1 MFGLQKLIM
10 RVLAVLLSVALVGGL
25 GAIAAK
31 QYAAKAVAQAA
42 QESVKE
48 AVREA
53 VADRKEAVKVDV
65 AQTAARAVA
74 SRKMA
79 STVISHREK
88 SQEVIS
94 HYEKQYK
101 TNADCAERDAARLG
115 VLISAAR
122 EINRVIDSIDSTPSL
137 P

>member
-1 MFGLQKLIM
+1 MLGLQKLIL
-10 RVLAVLLSVALVGGL
+10 RIAAVLLSVALLGGL
-25 GAIAAK
+25 WAIAAK

-42 QESVKE
+42 QESVEE

-53 VADRKEAVKVDV
+53 VAERKEAVKVDV

-74 SRKMA
+74 SREVA

-94 HYEKQYK
+94 HYE

-122 EINRVIDSIDSTPSL
+122 EINRVIDSTPSL

>member
-1 MFGLQKLIM
+1 MPGLQKLIL
-10 RVLAVLLSVALVGGL
+10 RILAVLLSVAVLGGL
-25 GAIAAK
+25 WAIAAK
-31 QYAAKAVAQAA
+31 QYAANEVAQAA

-74 SRKMA
+74 NRKVTSM
-79 STVISHREK
+79 VISHREK

-94 HYEKQYK
+94 HYE
-101 TNADCAERDAARLG
+101 TNADCRAGESERLRVLIDAA
-115 VLISAAR
+115 S
-122 EINRVIDSIDSTPSL
+122 EINRVIDSTTSL

>member
-1 MFGLQKLIM
+1 MNPVLNRLIAWAVGIALVLAIAVFGIRQYGSA
-10 RVLAVLLSVALVGGL
+10 RVLQA
-25 GAIAAK
+25 
-31 QYAAKAVAQAA
+31 QQEQAA
-42 QESVKE
+42 E
-48 AVREA
+48 AVHEA
-53 VADRKEAVKVDV
+53 VAERKEAVKVDV

-74 SRKMA
+74 SREVA

-88 SQEVIS
+88 SKEIIS
-94 HYEKQYK
+94 HYE

-122 EINRVIDSIDSTPSL
+122 EINRVIDSTPSL

>member
-1 MFGLQKLIM
+1 MTLIQKA
-10 RVLAVLLSVALVGGL
+10 LATLALV
-25 GAIAAK
+25 AIMALVAAWGVRQYGNSRVAK
-31 QYAAKAVAQAA
+31 Q
-42 QESVKE
+42 ELNSVKE

-53 VADRKEAVKVDV
+53 VADRKEAVKVDI
-65 AQTAARAVA
+65 AQTAARVVA
-74 SRKMA
+74 SREVA

-94 HYEKQYK
+94 HYE
-101 TNADCAERDAARLG
+101 TNADCAGSDAARLG

-122 EINRVIDSIDSTPSL
+122 EINRVIDSTPSL

>member
-1 MFGLQKLIM
+1 MLGLQKLTWRIA
-10 RVLAVLLSVALVGGL
+10 AVLLSVAVLGGL

-53 VADRKEAVKVDV
+53 VVERKEALKVDV

-74 SRKMA
+74 SRKVA

-94 HYEKQYK
+94 HYE
-101 TNADCAERDAARLG
+101 TNADCAGRDAARLG
-115 VLISAAR
+115 VLIDAAR
-122 EINRVIDSIDSTPSL
+122 EINRVIDSTPSL

>member
-1 MFGLQKLIM
+1 MQKLIW
-10 RVLAVLLSVALVGGL
+10 RILAVLLSVAVLGGL

-31 QYAAKAVAQAA
+31 QYAAKEVAQAA

-74 SRKMA
+74 NRKVA
-79 STVISHREK
+79 SVVISHREK
-88 SQEVIS
+88 DIS
-94 HYEKQYK
+94 HYE
-101 TNADCAERDAARLG
+101 TNADCAGSDAARLG
-115 VLISAAR
+115 VLIDAAR
-122 EINRVIDSIDSTPSL
+122 EINRVIDSTPSL

>member
-1 MFGLQKLIM
+1 MLGLQKLIW
-10 RVLAVLLSVALVGGL
+10 RIVAVLLSVAVLGGL

-53 VADRKEAVKVDV
+53 VADRKEAVNVDV

-74 SRKMA
+74 SREVA

-88 SQEVIS
+88 SQEIIS
-94 HYEKQYK
+94 HYE

-115 VLISAAR
+115 VLIDAAR
-122 EINRVIDSIDSTPSL
+122 EINRVIDSTPSL

>member
-1 MFGLQKLIM
+1 MLGLQKLIL
-10 RVLAVLLSVALVGGL
+10 RVLAVLLPVALVCGL
-25 GAIAAK
+25 VAIAAK
-31 QYAAKAVAQAA
+31 QYAAKEVAQAD

-53 VADRKEAVKVDV
+53 VADRNEAVKVDV

-74 SRKMA
+74 SRKVA

-94 HYEKQYK
+94 HYE
-101 TNADCAERDAARLG
+101 TNADCRAGESERLRVLIDAA
-115 VLISAAR
+115 S
-122 EINRVIDSIDSTPSL
+122 EINRVIDSTTSL

>member
-1 MFGLQKLIM
+1 MLGLQKLIL
-10 RVLAVLLSVALVGGL
+10 RILAVLLSVAVLGGL

-31 QYAAKAVAQAA
+31 QYAAKVVAQAA

-65 AQTAARAVA
+65 AQTAERAVA
-74 SRKMA
+74 SREVA

-88 SQEVIS
+88 SKEVIS
-94 HYEKQYK
+94 HYE

-122 EINRVIDSIDSTPSL
+122 EINRVIDSTPSL

>member
-1 MFGLQKLIM
+1 MLGLQKLIL
-10 RVLAVLLSVALVGGL
+10 RILAVLLAVALVGGL

-31 QYAAKAVAQAA
+31 QYAEKEVAQAA

-74 SRKMA
+74 SRRMA
-79 STVISHREK
+79 SAVISHREK

-94 HYEKQYK
+94 HYE
-101 TNADCAERDAARLG
+101 TNTDCAERDAARLG

-122 EINRVIDSIDSTPSL
+122 EINRVIDSTPSL

>member
-1 MFGLQKLIM
+1 MLGLQKLIL
-10 RVLAVLLSVALVGGL
+10 RILAVVFTVALVGGL

-31 QYAAKAVAQAA
+31 QYAAKEVAQAA

-48 AVREA
+48 AMREA

-74 SRKMA
+74 SRKVA

-94 HYEKQYK
+94 HYE
-101 TNADCAERDAARLG
+101 TNTDCAERDAARLG
-115 VLISAAR
+115 VLIDAAS
-122 EINRVIDSIDSTPSL
+122 EINRVIDSTPSL

>member
-1 MFGLQKLIM
+1 MLGLQKLIL
-10 RVLAVLLSVALVGGL
+10 RILAVLLSVAVLCGL
-25 GAIAAK
+25 LAIAAK
-31 QYAAKAVAQAA
+31 QYAAKEVAQAA

-74 SRKMA
+74 SRKVA
-79 STVISHREK
+79 SMVISHREK

-94 HYEKQYK
+94 HYEKRYE
-101 TNADCAERDAARLG
+101 TNTDCAERDAARLG
-115 VLISAAR
+115 VLIDAAS
-122 EINRVIDSIDSTPSL
+122 EINRVIDSTTSL

>member
-1 MFGLQKLIM
+1 MLGLQKLIL
-10 RVLAVLLSVALVGGL
+10 RILAVLLSVAVL
-25 GAIAAK
+25 GALWAIAAK
-31 QYAAKAVAQAA
+31 QYAAKEVAQAA

-65 AQTAARAVA
+65 AQTAARAMA
-74 SRKMA
+74 SRRMA
-79 STVISHREK
+79 SAVISHREN

-94 HYEKQYK
+94 HYE
-101 TNADCAERDAARLG
+101 TNTDCAERDAARLG

-122 EINRVIDSIDSTPSL
+122 EVNRVIDSTTSL

>member
-1 MFGLQKLIM
+1 MLGLQKLIL
-10 RVLAVLLSVALVGGL
+10 RILAVLLSVTVLGGL

-31 QYAAKAVAQAA
+31 QYAAKEVAQAA

-48 AVREA
+48 SVREA

-74 SRKMA
+74 SRRMA
-79 STVISHREK
+79 SAVISHREK
-88 SQEVIS
+88 SHEVIS
-94 HYEKQYK
+94 HYE
-101 TNADCAERDAARLG
+101 TNADCAGRDAARLG
-115 VLISAAR
+115 VLLDAAR
-122 EINRVIDSIDSTPSL
+122 EINRVIDSTPSL

>member
-1 MFGLQKLIM
+1 MQSLLY
-10 RVLAVLLSVALVGGL
+10 RTLAVVVIVAVIGGL
-25 GAIAAK
+25 GALAAR
-31 QYAAKAVAQAA
+31 QYAAKEVAQAA

-53 VADRKEAVKVDV
+53 VVDRKEAVKVDV

-74 SRKMA
+74 SRKVT

-94 HYEKQYK
+94 HYE
-101 TNADCAERDAARLG
+101 TNADCAGRDAARLG
-115 VLISAAR
+115 VLIDAAR
-122 EINRVIDSIDSTPSL
+122 EINRVIDSTTSL